1 MSTSLAASACPIS
14 TDLTATP
21 PPAPD
26 TLTYGFTLP
35 ASAAS
40 SGIARATTRVV
51 LHAHGLEEMADVA
64 VQVVGELTACAFRF
78 AADASVYVSLRWRE
92 GQLQVVLYDG
102 HRRHTH
108 PRLVAACDERRGDAL
123 QVLGCVVEGCGGEWG
138 FGEARE
144 PGGGTR
150 MWAVLP
156 WAGARELAGAGG

>member
-1 MSTSLAASACPIS
+1 MSSSLAVSACPIS
-14 TDLTATP
+14 TDLTAVP
-21 PPAPD
+21 PPSPD

-35 ASAAS
+35 ASAVS

-51 LHAHGLEEMADVA
+51 LLAHGLEEMADAA

-78 AADASVYVSLRWRE
+78 AADASVHVSLRWRE
-92 GQLQVVLYDG
+92 GELQVVLYDG

-156 WAGARELAGAGG
+156 WAGAREFAGAGV